1 MGFFS
6 KIFKG
11 VKKVFKKI
19 GRGIKK
25 IAGKIGKFMN
35 KIGIVGQIAMSFI
48 LPGLGEILGAM
59 TSTMMGSANA
69 LVSGMGNFLNGAI
82 NIATKAGGIVKDI
95 GSGIVKVIGKTIG
108 ATINAIPGGSK
119 FTGFLKDLTA
129 GKLDM
134 TADAFLGKD
143 GTLLGDGGLLGTVK
157 NEALNIKAGVGD
169 LFSMDTLKGKNVYAD
184 KYDRVQYEK
193 EFPIKA
199 NAPQN
204 LPEDLVSGIGSE
216 GGRSMTGLDPQEMV
230 LKPVTENIA
239 APDAVTAVADGV
251 TAPVINATDIPKG
264 SNVPYAED
272 YNARM
277 GNESQ
282 PLSADDMV
290 QEYGNVDAT
299 NPNNVLNTVTD
310 GAGFGTE
317 VNPDNLFKKKSLLEP
332 ETLSKRFLNSEQ
344 GQRLASTVQTKFD
357 EVKGKL
363 TASNIASGIYKT
375 FGQPPEVEESYAGT
389 YGSSYKAP
397 VVEQYE
403 VAGAST
409 IQNFAEAQ
417 QPLQVSGYNNI
428 YNPLATP
435 QSSWAR
441 TFGQLTT

>member
-25 IAGKIGKFMN
+25 IAGKIGKFMG
-35 KIGIVGQIAMSFI
+35 KLGIVGQIAMSFI
-48 LPGLGEILGAM
+48 LPGLGGILGAM

-69 LVSGMGNFLNGAI
+69 VISGMGNFLNGAI

-95 GSGIVKVIGKTIG
+95 GSGIVKVVGKTIG

-134 TADAFLGKD
+134 TADSFLGKD
-143 GTLLGDGGLLGTVK
+143 GTLLGDGGVLGTVK
-157 NEALNIKAGVGD
+157 SEALNIKAGVGD
-169 LFSMDTLKGKNVYAD
+169 LFSMDTLKGKNIYAD
-184 KYDRVQYEK
+184 KYEK
-193 EFPIKA
+193 
-199 NAPQN
+199 
-204 LPEDLVSGIGSE
+204 DLVNEAFDSSELGDIGSE
-216 GGRSMTGLDPQEMV
+216 GGRRSMTELDDPRELAIENLRKSGGTAAKEASLTNPRGAYFDELRQG
-230 LKPVTENIA
+230 VT
-239 APDAVTAVADGV
+239 PDAVTTVTPDAVTTVAPASEFDEGV
-251 TAPVINATDIPKG
+251 
-264 SNVPYAED
+264 
-272 YNARM
+272 
-277 GNESQ
+277 
-282 PLSADDMV
+282 
-290 QEYGNVDAT
+290 

-310 GAGFGTE
+310 EAGFGPGATPE
-317 VNPDNLFKKKSLLEP
+317 NIAKKNSILAKQSLGD
-332 ETLSKRFLNSEQ
+332 RFLKTDT

-375 FGQPPEVEESYAGT
+375 YGQPPEVEESYAGT

-409 IQNFAEAQ
+409 IQNFAE
-417 QPLQVSGYNNI
+417 PLQVSGYNNI
-428 YNPLATP
+428 YNPLAAP

>member
-35 KIGIVGQIAMSFI
+35 KIGIVGQIAMSFL

-95 GSGIVKVIGKTIG
+95 GSGIVKVVGKTIG

-134 TADAFLGKD
+134 TADSFLGKD
-143 GTLLGDGGLLGTVK
+143 GTLLGDGGVLGTVK

-169 LFSMDTLKGKNVYAD
+169 LFSMDTLKGKNIYAD
-184 KYDRVQYEK
+184 KYEK
-193 EFPIKA
+193 
-199 NAPQN
+199 
-204 LPEDLVSGIGSE
+204 DLINEAFDPSELGDIGSE
-216 GGRSMTGLDPQEMV
+216 GGRSMTGLDPQEM

-239 APDAVTAVADGV
+239 APDAVTAVADGITNPREAYFDELRQGVTPDAV
-251 TAPVINATDIPKG
+251 TAVADGVTNPVYDNQELNRSFVDDPMVSYVDKPTDISEFG
-264 SNVPYAED
+264 TGV
-272 YNARM
+272 
-277 GNESQ
+277 
-282 PLSADDMV
+282 
-290 QEYGNVDAT
+290 
-299 NPNNVLNTVTD
+299 NPNNVLK
-310 GAGFGTE
+310 E
-317 VNPDNLFKKKSLLEP
+317 KSLLEP
-332 ETLSKRFLNSEQ
+332 QSLSTRFLNSDT
-344 GQRLASTVQTKFD
+344 GQRVASAVQTKFD
-357 EVKGKL
+357 EVRGKL

-409 IQNFAEAQ
+409 IQNFAQAQ
-417 QPLQVSGYNNI
+417 QPLQISGYNNI

>member
-157 NEALNIKAGVGD
+157 SEALNIKAGVGD
-169 LFSMDTLKGKNVYAD
+169 LFSMDTLKGKNIYAD
-184 KYDRVQYEK
+184 KYEK
-193 EFPIKA
+193 
-199 NAPQN
+199 
-204 LPEDLVSGIGSE
+204 DLINEAFDPSELGDIGSE
-216 GGRSMTGLDPQEMV
+216 GGRSMTELDPQEM

-277 GNESQ
+277 GNEGQ

-290 QEYGNVDAT
+290 EEYGSVDAA
-299 NPNNVLNTVTD
+299 NPNSVLNTVTD

-317 VNPDNLFKKKSLLEP
+317 VNPDNLAKKNSILAKQSYGD
-332 ETLSKRFLNSEQ
+332 RFLKTDTGKRIALS
-344 GQRLASTVQTKFD
+344 VQTKID
-357 EVKGKL
+357 DVKGKL

-409 IQNFAEAQ
+409 IQNFAQAQ
-417 QPLQVSGYNNI
+417 QPLQISGYNNI

>member
-25 IAGKIGKFMN
+25 IAGKIGKFMG
-35 KIGIVGQIAMSFI
+35 KLGIVGQIAMSFI
-48 LPGLGEILGAM
+48 LPGLGGILGAM

-69 LVSGMGNFLNGAI
+69 VISGMGNFLNGAI

-95 GSGIVKVIGKTIG
+95 GSGIVKVVGKTIG

-143 GTLLGDGGLLGTVK
+143 GTLLGDGGVLGTVK
-157 NEALNIKAGVGD
+157 SEALNIKAGVGD
-169 LFSMDTLKGKNVYAD
+169 LFSMDTLKGKNIYAD
-184 KYDRVQYEK
+184 KYEK
-193 EFPIKA
+193 
-199 NAPQN
+199 
-204 LPEDLVSGIGSE
+204 DLINEAFDPSELGDIGSE
-216 GGRSMTGLDPQEMV
+216 GGRSMTGLDPQEM

-239 APDAVTAVADGV
+239 APDAVTAVADGITNPREAYFDELRQGVTPDAV
-251 TAPVINATDIPKG
+251 TAVADGVTNPVYDNQELNRSFVDDPMVSYVDKPTDISEFG
-264 SNVPYAED
+264 TGV
-272 YNARM
+272 
-277 GNESQ
+277 
-282 PLSADDMV
+282 
-290 QEYGNVDAT
+290 
-299 NPNNVLNTVTD
+299 NPNNVLK
-310 GAGFGTE
+310 E
-317 VNPDNLFKKKSLLEP
+317 KSLLEP
-332 ETLSKRFLNSEQ
+332 QSLSTRFLNSDT
-344 GQRLASTVQTKFD
+344 GQRVASAVQTKFD
-357 EVKGKL
+357 EVRGKL

-409 IQNFAEAQ
+409 IQNFAQAQ
-417 QPLQVSGYNNI
+417 QPLQISGYNNI

>member
-1 MGFFS
+1 
-6 KIFKG
+6 
-11 VKKVFKKI
+11 
-19 GRGIKK
+19 
-25 IAGKIGKFMN
+25 
-35 KIGIVGQIAMSFI
+35 
-48 LPGLGEILGAM
+48 
-59 TSTMMGSANA
+59 
-69 LVSGMGNFLNGAI
+69 
-82 NIATKAGGIVKDI
+82 
-95 GSGIVKVIGKTIG
+95 
-108 ATINAIPGGSK
+108 
-119 FTGFLKDLTA
+119 
-129 GKLDM
+129 
-134 TADAFLGKD
+134 
-143 GTLLGDGGLLGTVK
+143 
-157 NEALNIKAGVGD
+157 
-169 LFSMDTLKGKNVYAD
+169 MDTLKGKNVYAD
-184 KYDRVQYEK
+184 KYEK
-193 EFPIKA
+193 
-199 NAPQN
+199 
-204 LPEDLVSGIGSE
+204 DLINEAFDPSELGDIGSE
-216 GGRSMTGLDPQEMV
+216 GGRSMTGLDDARELSIENLRTGLEQQTKANQEM

>member
-35 KIGIVGQIAMSFI
+35 KIGIVGQIAMSFL

-95 GSGIVKVIGKTIG
+95 GSGIVKVVGKTIG

-143 GTLLGDGGLLGTVK
+143 GTLLGDGGVLGTVK

-169 LFSMDTLKGKNVYAD
+169 LFSMDTLKGKNIYAD
-184 KYDRVQYEK
+184 KYEK
-193 EFPIKA
+193 
-199 NAPQN
+199 
-204 LPEDLVSGIGSE
+204 DLINEAFDPSELGDIGSE
-216 GGRSMTGLDPQEMV
+216 GGRSMTGLDPQEM

-239 APDAVTAVADGV
+239 APDAVTAVADGITNPREAYFDELRQGVTPDAV
-251 TAPVINATDIPKG
+251 TAVADGVTNPVYDNQELNRSFVDDPMVSYVDKPTDISEFG
-264 SNVPYAED
+264 TGV
-272 YNARM
+272 
-277 GNESQ
+277 
-282 PLSADDMV
+282 
-290 QEYGNVDAT
+290 
-299 NPNNVLNTVTD
+299 NPNNVLK
-310 GAGFGTE
+310 E
-317 VNPDNLFKKKSLLEP
+317 KSLLEP
-332 ETLSKRFLNSEQ
+332 QSLSKRFLNSEP

-409 IQNFAEAQ
+409 IQNFAQAQ
-417 QPLQVSGYNNI
+417 QPLQISGYNNI

>member
-35 KIGIVGQIAMSFI
+35 KIGIVGQIAMSFL

-169 LFSMDTLKGKNVYAD
+169 LFSMDTLKGKNIYAD
-184 KYDRVQYEK
+184 KYEK
-193 EFPIKA
+193 
-199 NAPQN
+199 
-204 LPEDLVSGIGSE
+204 DLVNKAFDSSDLGDIGSE
-216 GGRSMTGLDPQEMV
+216 GGRSMTGLDPQEMM
-230 LKPVTENIA
+230 KPVTENIA

-277 GNESQ
+277 GSQGQ

-290 QEYGNVDAT
+290 EEYGSVDAA
-299 NPNNVLNTVTD
+299 NPNNVLDTVTD
-310 GAGFGTE
+310 GAGYGTE
-317 VNPDNLFKKKSLLEP
+317 VNPDNLAKKSSILAKQ
-332 ETLSKRFLNSEQ
+332 SYGDRFLKTDT
-344 GQRLASTVQTKFD
+344 GQRIASAAQNKID
-357 EVKGKL
+357 EIKGKL
-363 TASNIASGIYKT
+363 TAGNIASGIYKT

-389 YGSSYKAP
+389 YGSGSYKAP

-409 IQNFAEAQ
+409 IQNFAQA

>member
-157 NEALNIKAGVGD
+157 SEALNIKAGVGD
-169 LFSMDTLKGKNVYAD
+169 LFSMDTLKGKNIYAD
-184 KYDRVQYEK
+184 KYEK
-193 EFPIKA
+193 
-199 NAPQN
+199 
-204 LPEDLVSGIGSE
+204 DLVNEAFDSSDLGDIGSE
-216 GGRSMTGLDPQEMV
+216 GGRSMTELDPQEM

-251 TAPVINATDIPKG
+251 TAPVINAADIPKG
-264 SNVPYAED
+264 SNVSYAED

-277 GNESQ
+277 GNEGQ

-290 QEYGNVDAT
+290 EEYGNVDAT

-310 GAGFGTE
+310 GAGFGPGATPE
-317 VNPDNLFKKKSLLEP
+317 NIAKKNSILAKQSYGD
-332 ETLSKRFLNSEQ
+332 RFLKTDTGE
-344 GQRLASTVQTKFD
+344 RFASAVQTKFD

-409 IQNFAEAQ
+409 IQNFAE
-417 QPLQVSGYNNI
+417 PLQVSGYNNI
-428 YNPLATP
+428 YNPLAAP

>member
-25 IAGKIGKFMN
+25 IAGKIGKFMG
-35 KIGIVGQIAMSFI
+35 KLGIVGQIAMSFI
-48 LPGLGEILGAM
+48 LPGLGGILGAM

-69 LVSGMGNFLNGAI
+69 VISGMGNFLNGAI

-95 GSGIVKVIGKTIG
+95 GSGIVKVVGKTIG

-134 TADAFLGKD
+134 TADSFLGKD
-143 GTLLGDGGLLGTVK
+143 GTLLGDGGVLGTVK
-157 NEALNIKAGVGD
+157 SEALNIKAGVGD

-184 KYDRVQYEK
+184 KYEK
-193 EFPIKA
+193 
-199 NAPQN
+199 
-204 LPEDLVSGIGSE
+204 DLINEAFDPSELGDIGSE
-216 GGRSMTGLDPQEMV
+216 GGRRSMIELDDPRELAIENLRKSGGTAAKEASLTNPRGAYFDELRQG
-230 LKPVTENIA
+230 VT
-239 APDAVTAVADGV
+239 PDAVTAVADGV
-251 TAPVINATDIPKG
+251 TNPVYDNQELNRSFVDDPMVSYVDKPTDISEFG
-264 SNVPYAED
+264 T
-272 YNARM
+272 
-277 GNESQ
+277 GI
-282 PLSADDMV
+282 
-290 QEYGNVDAT
+290 
-299 NPNNVLNTVTD
+299 NPNNVL
-310 GAGFGTE
+310 
-317 VNPDNLFKKKSLLEP
+317 KKKSLLEP
-332 ETLSKRFLNSEQ
+332 QSISKRFLNSEP

-375 FGQPPEVEESYAGT
+375 YGQPPEVEESYAGT

-409 IQNFAEAQ
+409 IQNFAQAQ
-417 QPLQVSGYNNI
+417 QPLQISGYNNI

>member
-35 KIGIVGQIAMSFI
+35 KIGIVGQIAMSFL

-143 GTLLGDGGLLGTVK
+143 GTLLGDGGVLGTVK

-169 LFSMDTLKGKNVYAD
+169 LFSMDTLKGKNIYAD
-184 KYDRVQYEK
+184 KYEK
-193 EFPIKA
+193 
-199 NAPQN
+199 
-204 LPEDLVSGIGSE
+204 DLINEAFDPSELGDIGSE
-216 GGRSMTGLDPQEMV
+216 GGRSMTGLDPQEM

-239 APDAVTAVADGV
+239 APDAVTAVADGITNPREAYFDELRQGVTPDAV
-251 TAPVINATDIPKG
+251 TAVADGVTNPVYDNQELNRSFVDDPMVSYVDKPTDISEFG
-264 SNVPYAED
+264 TGV
-272 YNARM
+272 
-277 GNESQ
+277 
-282 PLSADDMV
+282 
-290 QEYGNVDAT
+290 
-299 NPNNVLNTVTD
+299 NPNNVLK
-310 GAGFGTE
+310 E
-317 VNPDNLFKKKSLLEP
+317 KSLLEP
-332 ETLSKRFLNSEQ
+332 QSLSTRFLNSDT
-344 GQRLASTVQTKFD
+344 GQRVASAVQTKFD
-357 EVKGKL
+357 EVRGKL

-409 IQNFAEAQ
+409 IQNFAE
-417 QPLQVSGYNNI
+417 PLQVSGYNNI

>member
-25 IAGKIGKFMN
+25 IAGKIGKFMG
-35 KIGIVGQIAMSFI
+35 KLGIVGQIAMSFI
-48 LPGLGEILGAM
+48 LPGLGGILGAM

-69 LVSGMGNFLNGAI
+69 VISGMGNFLNGAI

-95 GSGIVKVIGKTIG
+95 GSGIVKVVGKTIG

-134 TADAFLGKD
+134 TADSFLGKD
-143 GTLLGDGGLLGTVK
+143 GTLLGDGGVLGTVK
-157 NEALNIKAGVGD
+157 SEALNIKAGVGD
-169 LFSMDTLKGKNVYAD
+169 LFSMDTLKGKNIYAD
-184 KYDRVQYEK
+184 KYEK
-193 EFPIKA
+193 
-199 NAPQN
+199 
-204 LPEDLVSGIGSE
+204 DLINEAFDPSELGDIGSE
-216 GGRSMTGLDPQEMV
+216 GGRRSMIELDPQEM

-251 TAPVINATDIPKG
+251 TNPVYDNQELNRSFVDDPMVSYVDKPTDISEFG
-264 SNVPYAED
+264 TGV
-272 YNARM
+272 
-277 GNESQ
+277 
-282 PLSADDMV
+282 
-290 QEYGNVDAT
+290 
-299 NPNNVLNTVTD
+299 NPNNVLK
-310 GAGFGTE
+310 E
-317 VNPDNLFKKKSLLEP
+317 KSLLEP
-332 ETLSKRFLNSEQ
+332 QSLSKRFLNSEP
-344 GQRLASTVQTKFD
+344 GQRLASTVQTKID

-409 IQNFAEAQ
+409 IQNFAQAQ